1 MKKFVLALAHT
12 LLFAGRAASTLDGP
26 GPGPGDQVACTED
39 ELYASLSGSGADFCE
54 SLVKL
59 HCEVSTPPEYTTYDA
74 GQISSQC
81 GCIINTGSS
90 QTVTGSSEHVSTS
103 SSPTSATAR
112 ETSTASR
119 SSDSQSPGSASTTST
134 TVTVSSSP
142 DTAGS
147 SSTRS
152 TTKRAEDSSGYDLSI
167 TASTNSVT
175 VTLLSSVS
183 LTVTKVS
190 SSPGSGL
197 AQSTAS
203 SSGGTVLSNGGVIPV
218 TTASYTLTKTVLTSS
233 ANSSPGSSSSGYNS
247 TVRTLTSST
256 VETTTRTLVETVVSS
271 GAAPGSTSPGG
282 AFTSAAGSWN
292 TSTGMQ
298 APNDTVT
305 TTVVSATTKS
315 VSSVSG
321 APTLLSPTQGGPA
334 GPWNSTA
341 GPIGTGASN
350 GTPIIPVPTGG
361 WNSTKLAGV
370 PAPPS
375 TAPPVSASIPSDA
388 GATATARPTNVT
400 VSELPGPILTPPAS
414 VSPSVING
422 TVVPTVIGG
431 PTFPGWNSSMATSV
445 RPSGS
450 AFSTGSGA
458 SVQIS
463 VTATPSFPNTTA
475 GVPPSA
481 NYSSTTVTTPPP
493 PFSVTTLETFT
504 PFPTAS
510 FTGSITGSVTTM
522 VAGLNTSSPIIVPS
536 PTGVPGGNCT
546 LGQACSVI
554 APSPTAPLGSV
565 IPAAN
570 FTGVTRTAFTSQET
584 CYTLSRDQSSGDP
597 SRRALLRNSKLREDN
612 VTIPVPYI
620 ESIDFSDQGL
630 DPFFVTVRDS
640 SQGAFYL
647 DVSNRSRVAL
657 VDQGGNSLVLDWQG
671 LHLATNS
678 CMLDISFKID
688 DLYRQLADLSNVS
701 CSTSSL
707 LPKHRASTEKRA
719 EDLRFD
725 QTLYLRDQCGSPVS
739 RAIREFPS
747 LAVGNSSCTN
757 VATDPRSGR
766 WDFECMF
773 PGAASGAMQCQQA
786 IQRDVVDF
794 LTRDSFGDACPSL
807 PTVISTLARSAQDI
821 FDAEALRESFSDAG
835 DGSEAEAE
843 QLDIETTI
851 GVYQR
856 LWAALQE
863 LFALSTD
870 GGGSVSGGP
879 ATSPLERYI
888 SVYDENR
895 SFGEDICEDLHA
907 GEMPLNLS
915 LIAGATRI
923 DAITSLNWAP
933 DDATPYNVTVQD
945 PSAVACCAGGAVADD
960 DGDSCGYPRDAIVAD
975 TDCICGRLAGGGSL
989 AFEGTE
995 CDRYAGVCG
1004 EDGDCRD
1011 GLVCVVGTCCG
1022 VGVCV
1027 DPYAC
1032 SQNGTALVKVG
1043 IVPSR

>member
-1 MKKFVLALAHT
+1 M
-12 LLFAGRAASTLDGP
+12 
-26 GPGPGDQVACTED
+26 
-39 ELYASLSGSGADFCE
+39 
-54 SLVKL
+54 
-59 HCEVSTPPEYTTYDA
+59 
-74 GQISSQC
+74 
-81 GCIINTGSS
+81 TGSD
-90 QTVTGSSEHVSTS
+90 EDASTS
-103 SSPTSATAR
+103 SSRTSATVR

-119 SSDSQSPGSASTTST
+119 SSDSQRPGSASATST
-134 TVTVSSSP
+134 AVTVSSSP
-142 DTAGS
+142 DTAGT
-147 SSTRS
+147 STTGS
-152 TTKRAEDSSGYDLSI
+152 TTKRAEDSSGYDLST
-167 TASTNSVT
+167 TAESASSVT

-190 SSPGSGL
+190 SSAESGL
-197 AQSTAS
+197 TLPTAS
-203 SSGGTVLSNGGVIPV
+203 SSDGTVLSSGGVVPV
-218 TTASYTLTKTVLTSS
+218 TTASYTLTTTVLTSP
-233 ANSSPGSSSSGYNS
+233 ANSTSPGSSSSGYNA
-247 TVRTLTSST
+247 TARTLTSST
-256 VETTTRTLVETVVSS
+256 VETATRTLVETVVSS
-271 GAAPGSTSPGG
+271 GAASGSTSLGG
-282 AFTSAAGSWN
+282 ALTSAAGSWN

-305 TTVVSATTKS
+305 TTVVSATTIS

-321 APTLLSPTQGGPA
+321 APTILSPTQGGPP
-334 GPWNSTA
+334 GSWNSTA

-361 WNSTKLAGV
+361 WNSTKLTGV
-370 PAPPS
+370 PAPPN
-375 TAPPVSASIPSDA
+375 TAPPGSGSTPSGA
-388 GATATARPTNVT
+388 GATTISRPANVT
-400 VSELPGPILTPPAS
+400 VSELPGPILTPPAP

-431 PTFPGWNSSMATSV
+431 PTFPGWNSSMATSI

-458 SVQIS
+458 SIQTS
-463 VTATPSFPNTTA
+463 VTAAPSFPNTTA

-481 NYSSTTVTTPPP
+481 NSSTTVATPPP
-493 PFSVTTLETFT
+493 PFSATTLETFT

-522 VAGLNTSSPIIVPS
+522 VAGLNTSSPINVPS
-536 PTGVPGGNCT
+536 PTGVPSGNCT

-570 FTGVTRTAFTSQET
+570 LTGVTRTAFTSQEK
-584 CYTLSRDQSSGDP
+584 CYTLSRDQSSEDL

-640 SQGAFYL
+640 SQGTFYL
-647 DVSNRSRVAL
+647 DVSNGSRVAL
-657 VDQGGNSLVLDWQG
+657 VDQGGNSLVLDPQG
-671 LHLATNS
+671 VHLATNS
-678 CMLDISFKID
+678 CMLGISIEID
-688 DLYRQLADLSNVS
+688 DLYRQLADFSNVS

-707 LPKHRASTEKRA
+707 LPRRRASAEKKRA

-725 QTLYLRDQCGSPVS
+725 QTLYLRDQCGGPVT
-739 RAIREFPS
+739 RAIRDFPA

-757 VATDPRSGR
+757 MATDPRSGR
-766 WDFECMF
+766 WDFDCAF
-773 PGAASGAMQCQQA
+773 PGAASGAMQCQRA
-786 IQRDVVDF
+786 IRQDVVDF

-821 FDAEALRESFSDAG
+821 FDAEALRTSFSDAG

-851 GVYQR
+851 ASYQR
-856 LWAALQE
+856 LWATLQE

-870 GGGSVSGGP
+870 SGVGGGP

-895 SFGEDICEDLHA
+895 SFAEDICEDLHA

-915 LIAGATRI
+915 LPAGATRI

-933 DDATPYNVTVQD
+933 GNDEATPYNITVQD

-960 DGDSCGYPRDAIVAD
+960 DGDSCAYPRDAVVAG

-995 CDRYAGVCG
+995 CDRYDGVCAG
-1004 EDGDCRD
+1004 DGDCRG

-1022 VGVCV
+1022 AGVCV

-1043 IVPSR
+1043 IIPSW